1 MSRRKAKGFGIK
13 LADTVSEV
21 AADYLGFLR
30 AGRGEEMEDA
40 KAFAARHAAAK
51 AALAHL
57 EQLIKLAASC
67 DAEAAERLCGSEASL
82 AEARAL
88 MPEEEKR
95 EESGDEEGGAG

>member
-1 MSRRKAKGFGIK
+1 MSRRKTKGFGIK

-67 DAEAAERLCGSEASL
+67 DAEAAERLCGSEVSL

-88 MPEEEKR
+88 MPGEENR
-95 EESGDEEGGAG
+95 EESEDEEGGTG

>member
-1 MSRRKAKGFGIK
+1 MSRRKTKAFGVK
-13 LADTVSEV
+13 LADTVAEV

-88 MPEEEKR
+88 MPGEATTEETAD
-95 EESGDEEGGAG
+95 GGGGAG

>member
-1 MSRRKAKGFGIK
+1 VSRRKSRGFGIK

-67 DAEAAERLCGSEASL
+67 DAEAAERLCGCEASL

-88 MPEEEKR
+88 MPEEAATEER
-95 EESGDEEGGAG
+95 EDEEGGAG

>member
-1 MSRRKAKGFGIK
+1 VSRRRPKGFGIR
-13 LADTVSEV
+13 LTETVAEV

-30 AGRGEEMEDA
+30 AARGAEPEDA

-67 DAEAAERLCGSEASL
+67 DAEAAERLGGSEASL
-82 AEARAL
+82 AECRAL
-88 MPEEEKR
+88 MPEEDATEEK
-95 EESGDEEGGAG
+95 GNDEGGAG